1 MKLLPLILATVI
13 ASAASYASSLDSI
26 TPRPL
31 SAEMLKGS
39 MRVAGVSVKCD
50 PSIDATGV
58 MAISRFAADLSLA
71 CGKTCVVSTP
81 VGLAASVGNGSAK
94 GLVFLKDSLMS
105 GEQYRISIDH
115 NTAVVEAGSSEGLI
129 RSLQTLRQLLPDSI
143 RSGIPSNG
151 DKWVL
156 PCCVINDSPEFS
168 YRGMMLDCSRHFWST
183 EEIKRCIDLM
193 EEYKL
198 NRFHWHLTDDQG
210 WRIEI
215 KSLPGLTRTACWRE
229 GTETADGTSDHIRYG
244 GYYTQDEIREIVK
257 YAADRGIETI
267 PEISIPGH
275 FLAAL
280 SAYPGIGCTKGPY
293 QASTGWDTSDQ
304 LICAGNDDSYA
315 FLASVLAEVSAL
327 FPGKYIH
334 VGGADCIT
342 SQWEKCPDCQAR
354 ISSLGLHDSEKVT
367 AEQQL
372 LAYFFDRVR
381 QMLADNGK
389 YAICREE
396 VLDWTDPD
404 VLAKTNTVVMCGYGS
419 TRASKAAEYGI
430 PVIFSGPESG
440 ATAAE
445 PIGSEADEGIIGLQE
460 DVWTE
465 HITTGSQLED
475 ELLERLR
482 LLSEIQW

>member
-1 MKLLPLILATVI
+1 MKLLPLILATLLATAV
-13 ASAASYASSLDSI
+13 SYASGLERI
-26 TPRPL
+26 TPNPL
-31 SAEMLKGS
+31 SAEMLKGG

-50 PSIDATGV
+50 PSIGASGV
-58 MAISRFAADLSLA
+58 SAISRFAADLSLA

-81 VGLAASVGNGSAK
+81 VGLAASVENGSAK
-94 GLVFLKDSLMS
+94 GLVFLKDASMS
-105 GEQYRISIDH
+105 DEQYSISIDH
-115 NTAVVEAGSSEGLI
+115 KIAVVTAGASEGI
-129 RSLQTLRQLLPDSI
+129 IHALQTLRQLLPESI
-143 RSGIPSNG
+143 RSGIPAEG

-156 PCCVINDSPEFS
+156 PCCIINDSPEFS
-168 YRGMMLDCSRHFWST
+168 YRGLMLDCSRHFWST
-183 EEIKRCIDLM
+183 DQIKRCIDLM
-193 EEYKL
+193 EAYKL

-215 KSLPGLTRTACWRE
+215 KSLPMLTQIACWRE
-229 GTETADGTSDHIRYG
+229 GTGDANGAGGDMRYG

-280 SAYPGIGCTKGPY
+280 SAYPEIGCTKGPY
-293 QASTGWDTSDQ
+293 QAATGWSTSDQ
-304 LICAGNDDSYA
+304 LICAGNEESYV
-315 FLASVLAEVSAL
+315 FLESVLAEVSAL

-334 VGGADCIT
+334 LGGSDCIT
-342 SQWEKCPDCQAR
+342 SQWEKCPECQAR
-354 ISSLGLHDSEKVT
+354 ISGLGLHDGENGT

-396 VLDWTDPD
+396 VLDWTEPE
-404 VLAKTNTVVMCGYGS
+404 VLAGTNTVVMCGYGS
-419 TRASKAAEYGI
+419 ARAEKAAEYGI
-430 PVIFSGPESG
+430 PVIFSGSESG
-440 ATAAE
+440 TEASEHVEAEAYEAT
-445 PIGSEADEGIIGLQE
+445 IGLQE

-465 HITTGSQLED
+465 QITTGGQLED